1 VSFAPAD
8 GACSSDSTG
17 HGRCRRALAER
28 LDGPFDLARLLVD
41 AFTGHA
47 RAMTASLRERQLVDW
62 ERAIAIVAMP

>member
-28 LDGPFDLARLLVD
+28 LDGPFDLARLPVD
-41 AFTGHA
+41 AYTGHA
-47 RAMTASLRERQLVDW
+47 FVVAALREHR
-62 ERAIAIVAMP
+62 